1 MALLGVLDEADPKQ
15 GKAKRSRKSKAE
27 KLNAEKTKQ
36 KKVPTGEVTY
46 DLFTKGLSVSDIAR
60 LRKLTP
66 ATISGHLIPYVK
78 QGNIKAEDITG
89 NEKYTTIMRA
99 IAKVGT
105 TEGATP
111 IKRLCDDSITF
122 DDIRIVMAEYI
133 SLHK

>member
-1 MALLGVLDEADPKQ
+1 M
-15 GKAKRSRKSKAE
+15 
-27 KLNAEKTKQ
+27 
-36 KKVPTGEVTY
+36 
-46 DLFTKGLSVSDIAR
+46 
-60 LRKLTP
+60 RKLTP

-122 DDIRIVMAEYI
+122 DDIRVVMAEYI
-133 SLHK
+133 SLRK